1 MKQLL
6 LAAIAALGFSS
17 AFAAEPNT
25 WWVAKEDKN
34 ASDELVT
41 GRGTEALPFRTIQA
55 ALDNPGFLAGDTV
68 LVKPGDYD
76 EVETRATG
84 NYKGSNRVT
93 IVKTVYLKAYDTT
106 PIGRAKTRIIGK
118 IGTTS
123 TSVANCGTN
132 CVRCICVTSA
142 ADGTVIEG
150 FTLKDG
156 CAFYNDGGGT
166 WATRELNLGGGV
178 YVPSGTG
185 VTVVD
190 CVFDRC
196 IAANGGTAIYNG
208 TAIRCEMKNC
218 IVRREGLMNGT
229 VAFACL
235 AHDCKYNSG
244 GSSSDTH
251 VVGKSSVAVGCTFFN
266 NNVYGIRASGGEAYN
281 CIFEKHRNPY
291 NVEEGASV
299 YDCYVSDV
307 ATNDYFATGFA
318 DYSILDGSPAIG
330 VGKAVHKQVL
340 IAKGVPEAYLD
351 RDLAGKIIDWS
362 ATDLNAGAFMVGA
375 AVPATGRVTFSA
387 DTYVDGRLVEANA
400 WICSETFPAQYVIEP
415 ADKSKELFGYSRT
428 AQGSSVKN
436 IRPYNVYPQM
446 DGTVRILLPHRTVT
460 TPDQTYSPHFVAATI
475 WADPSDKGSDETG
488 DGSEE
493 KPYQTLQKAVDAVT
507 TSYTLIR
514 ARRGD
519 YKTGGQVCA
528 GLMTRVDMT
537 GLGSSGSKRVVKILA
552 EEGPDVTAI
561 WGAADETTLNDPNE
575 PGCGPN
581 AARCLALDTFYTIV
595 QGFTLR
601 DGHTRMSS
609 EVEAEDDAKSGA
621 AAFGLNNFYRQPPP
635 ILDCVITNCVAAD
648 CVLRYAYTMRC
659 KIVDNTSTGPIFD
672 FGFHAADLVV
682 GNRCSGIFGT
692 SSSYVLRS
700 FMLTCVDN
708 VQSPGASAFD
718 DWKGNDLVFRS
729 IVVGGRAATAAG
741 TDIGNVVWEHTSTSK
756 LSSNSVVGDPIFA
769 DRASGDYRPAC
780 GSVAVDSSPAT
791 GYSSFTEYITSD
803 FNGEPLRITADGKMT
818 AGCFQGNLPRAIIV
832 SCPEGAGLL
841 FNGQTGS
848 AVTNVVEQGG
858 SVDVTISGDATTP
871 RWTKGFVL
879 DGVKHLFTGYPGS
892 EAVTFSSEKTGYA
905 IDPVVS
911 TEWYVDAKNGNDANR
926 GFTVAAAKKTLA
938 EVFTNCA
945 VTAGDTV
952 YALPGTYDRGLMK
965 AYDDDVVWN
974 RVIVPAN
981 VTLKATG
988 TPEETL
994 IVGAAAP
1001 EPTGKNGYGLGTNA
1015 VRCVFLNSG
1024 SVVDGV
1030 TMTGGHTAA
1039 ESSDETTYQ
1048 KDDGAGGGVTGPGLV
1063 RNCLITNNFAY
1074 NGAGGAVATFVKC
1087 RIQNNKSAY
1096 RGGALWRSGVV
1107 DGCVIAD
1114 NACDAYTVMYPSAV
1128 YNCTFGDN
1136 AGKSSV
1142 YFYRPPDGTYK
1153 VFNSILDRIDSNN
1166 KYGIYWH
1173 CVINTNTVALSE
1185 EKLNYDG
1192 VAGSVG
1198 VAGRAVML
1206 LDEDYR
1212 PLSGSPA
1219 IDIGDAEK
1227 SGSYREA
1234 TDLAGTP
1241 RILNGGRIDAGAFEY
1256 DWRVDYSKDLGGRVK
1271 VTDVSSNVV
1280 ENADGK
1286 VEVPEG
1292 FLKLDWQSKG
1302 LPLVFKVRVA
1312 GEGTLAVNVN
1322 GEPFA
1327 TATETAEPKEFRIP
1341 KSLDLT
1347 QLEFVFTGSGSATL
1361 ADFKRESGILLLVR

>member
-6 LAAIAALGFSS
+6 MAMVAVLGISS

-25 WWVAKEDKN
+25 WWVAKEDAN

-106 PIGRAKTRIIGK
+106 PIGRAKTCIIGK

-251 VVGKSSVAVGCTFFN
+251 IVGKSSVAVGCTFFN

-281 CIFEKHRNPY
+281 CIFEKHRSPH
-291 NVEEGASV
+291 NVEEGASA

-318 DYSILDGSPAIG
+318 DYRLLDESPAIG
-330 VGKAVHKQVL
+330 VGWTGHKQVL
-340 IAKGVPEAYLD
+340 IDKGVPEVYLE
-351 RDLAGKIIDWS
+351 RDLAGKTIDWS
-362 ATDLNAGAFMVGA
+362 TELNDMNAGAFMVT
-375 AVPATGRVTFSA
+375 AVPETGRVTFSA
-387 DTYVDGRLVEANA
+387 DTYVDGWLVEANT
-400 WICSETFPAQYVIEP
+400 WIRSETFPAQYVIEP
-415 ADKSKELFGYSRT
+415 ADKSKELFNYSRT

-436 IRPYNVYPQM
+436 VRPYNVYPQM
-446 DGTVRILLPHRTVT
+446 DGTVRILLPRRTVT
-460 TPDQTYSPHFVAATI
+460 TPDQTYEPHYVAATI

-493 KPYQTLQKAVDAVT
+493 KPYQSLQKAVDSVAK
-507 TSYTLIR
+507 SYTLIR

-537 GLGSSGSKRVVKILA
+537 GLGVNGSKRVVKILA

-561 WGAADETTLNDPNE
+561 WGAADETTLNDQNE

-601 DGHTRMSS
+601 DGYTRMSS

-635 ILDCVITNCVAAD
+635 VLDCVITNCVAAD

-729 IVVGGRAATAAG
+729 IVVGGRVATAAA

-756 LSSNSVVGDPIFA
+756 LKSDSVVGDPLFA

-803 FNGEPLRITADGKMT
+803 FNGEPLRITADGKLT

-832 SCPEGAGLL
+832 SCPEGSGLH

-879 DGVKHLFTGYPGS
+879 DGVKHLFTDYPGS
-892 EAVTFSSEKTGYA
+892 ETTTFTSEKTGYQ
-905 IDPVVS
+905 INPIVS
-911 TEWYVDAKNGNDANR
+911 TEWYVDARNGNDANK

-952 YALPGTYDRGLMK
+952 YALPGTYNRGVMRQNESTRTWSR
-965 AYDDDVVWN
+965 AVV
-974 RVIVPAN
+974 PEG
-981 VTLKATG
+981 VTLAATG
-988 TPEETL
+988 SAEETIIL
-994 IVGAAAP
+994 GADSP
-1001 EPTGKNGYGLGTNA
+1001 EPVNDYGQGPDA
-1015 VRCVFLNSG
+1015 VRCLYARKNSTVRG
-1024 SVVDGV
+1024 LTLKGGRTQKYVEGV
-1030 TMTGGHTAA
+1030 TEGS
-1039 ESSDETTYQ
+1039 EVN
-1048 KDDGAGGGVTGPGLV
+1048 GGGILSADNTVMV
-1063 RNCLITNNFAY
+1063 SDCIIRNNVASY
-1074 NGAGGAVATFVKC
+1074 GGGTYYGEFVKC
-1087 RIQNNKSAY
+1087 RLLGNVATQNGN
-1096 RGGALWRSGVV
+1096 GAAGRYGYYLGCFVDENDGV
-1107 DGCVIAD
+1107 
-1114 NACDAYTVMYPSAV
+1114 YTIMYPTLV
-1128 YNCTFGDN
+1128 YSCTIGYN
-1136 AGKSSV
+1136 NGGRSV
-1142 YFYRPPDGTYK
+1142 YFYQPEAEDFK
-1153 VFNSILDRIDSNN
+1153 VFNSILYKSGNNQSVYWNCLVYTNFTGSYNVSAKNLKAGNCRGFANYKDFKLDGNMRPLKDSPAVDAGDNDN
-1166 KYGIYWH
+1166 RGPYFPE
-1173 CVINTNTVALSE
+1173 VDL
-1185 EKLNYDG
+1185 DG
-1192 VAGSVG
+1192 V
-1198 VAGRAVML
+1198 
-1206 LDEDYR
+1206 
-1212 PLSGSPA
+1212 
-1219 IDIGDAEK
+1219 
-1227 SGSYREA
+1227 
-1234 TDLAGTP
+1234 P
-1241 RILNGGRIDAGAFEY
+1241 RVLNGGRFDIGAFEY
-1256 DWRVDYSKDLGGRVK
+1256 DWRIDYSKDLGKGIL
-1271 VTDVSSNVV
+1271 VTDASPNVV
-1280 ENADGK
+1280 ETKDGK
-1286 VEVPEG
+1286 VEVPKDAS
-1292 FLKLDWQSKG
+1292 LKLDWRSRKQSVAFMAQVKG
-1302 LPLVFKVRVA
+1302 TGA
-1312 GEGTLAVNVN
+1312 LAVNLN
-1322 GEPFA
+1322 GEPFM
-1327 TATETAEPKEFRIP
+1327 TLTETDSPKVSIP
-1341 KSLDLT
+1341 ETLDLT
-1347 QLEFVFTGSGSATL
+1347 KLEFVFSGSGSATL
-1361 ADFKRESGILLLVR
+1361 SGFKRECGLIFIVR

>member
-6 LAAIAALGFSS
+6 MAVVAVLGISS
-17 AFAAEPNT
+17 AFAVEPNT
-25 WWVAKEDKN
+25 WWVAKEDAN

-318 DYSILDGSPAIG
+318 DYRLLDESPAIG
-330 VGKAVHKQVL
+330 VGKTVHKQVL
-340 IAKGVPEAYLD
+340 IQKGVPEVYLE
-351 RDLAGKIIDWS
+351 RDLAGKTIDWS

-446 DGTVRILLPHRTVT
+446 DGTVRILLPRRTVA
-460 TPDQTYSPHFVAATI
+460 TPDQTYEPNYVAATI

-493 KPYQTLQKAVDAVT
+493 KPYQSLQKAVDSVT
-507 TSYTLIR
+507 KNYTIIR

-519 YKTGGQVCA
+519 YKTGGQVCK

-537 GLGSSGSKRVVKILA
+537 GLGSGGSKKVVKILA

-609 EVEAEDDAKSGA
+609 EVE
-621 AAFGLNNFYRQPPP
+621 
-635 ILDCVITNCVAAD
+635 
-648 CVLRYAYTMRC
+648 
-659 KIVDNTSTGPIFD
+659 
-672 FGFHAADLVV
+672 
-682 GNRCSGIFGT
+682 
-692 SSSYVLRS
+692 
-700 FMLTCVDN
+700 
-708 VQSPGASAFD
+708 
-718 DWKGNDLVFRS
+718 
-729 IVVGGRAATAAG
+729 
-741 TDIGNVVWEHTSTSK
+741 
-756 LSSNSVVGDPIFA
+756 
-769 DRASGDYRPAC
+769 
-780 GSVAVDSSPAT
+780 
-791 GYSSFTEYITSD
+791 
-803 FNGEPLRITADGKMT
+803 
-818 AGCFQGNLPRAIIV
+818 
-832 SCPEGAGLL
+832 
-841 FNGQTGS
+841 GQ
-848 AVTNVVEQGG
+848 
-858 SVDVTISGDATTP
+858 
-871 RWTKGFVL
+871 
-879 DGVKHLFTGYPGS
+879 
-892 EAVTFSSEKTGYA
+892 
-905 IDPVVS
+905 
-911 TEWYVDAKNGNDANR
+911 
-926 GFTVAAAKKTLA
+926 
-938 EVFTNCA
+938 
-945 VTAGDTV
+945 
-952 YALPGTYDRGLMK
+952 
-965 AYDDDVVWN
+965 
-974 RVIVPAN
+974 
-981 VTLKATG
+981 
-988 TPEETL
+988 
-994 IVGAAAP
+994 
-1001 EPTGKNGYGLGTNA
+1001 
-1015 VRCVFLNSG
+1015 
-1024 SVVDGV
+1024 
-1030 TMTGGHTAA
+1030 
-1039 ESSDETTYQ
+1039 
-1048 KDDGAGGGVTGPGLV
+1048 
-1063 RNCLITNNFAY
+1063 
-1074 NGAGGAVATFVKC
+1074 
-1087 RIQNNKSAY
+1087 
-1096 RGGALWRSGVV
+1096 
-1107 DGCVIAD
+1107 
-1114 NACDAYTVMYPSAV
+1114 
-1128 YNCTFGDN
+1128 
-1136 AGKSSV
+1136 
-1142 YFYRPPDGTYK
+1142 
-1153 VFNSILDRIDSNN
+1153 
-1166 KYGIYWH
+1166 
-1173 CVINTNTVALSE
+1173 
-1185 EKLNYDG
+1185 
-1192 VAGSVG
+1192 
-1198 VAGRAVML
+1198 
-1206 LDEDYR
+1206 
-1212 PLSGSPA
+1212 
-1219 IDIGDAEK
+1219 
-1227 SGSYREA
+1227 
-1234 TDLAGTP
+1234 
-1241 RILNGGRIDAGAFEY
+1241 
-1256 DWRVDYSKDLGGRVK
+1256 
-1271 VTDVSSNVV
+1271 
-1280 ENADGK
+1280 
-1286 VEVPEG
+1286 
-1292 FLKLDWQSKG
+1292 
-1302 LPLVFKVRVA
+1302 
-1312 GEGTLAVNVN
+1312 
-1322 GEPFA
+1322 
-1327 TATETAEPKEFRIP
+1327 
-1341 KSLDLT
+1341 
-1347 QLEFVFTGSGSATL
+1347 
-1361 ADFKRESGILLLVR
+1361 